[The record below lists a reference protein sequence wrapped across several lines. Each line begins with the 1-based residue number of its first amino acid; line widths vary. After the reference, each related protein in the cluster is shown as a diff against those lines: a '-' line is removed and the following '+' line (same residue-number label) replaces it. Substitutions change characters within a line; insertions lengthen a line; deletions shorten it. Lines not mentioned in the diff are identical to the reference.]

1 MEKVN
6 PLTEVMVLSEA
17 AAFVGLS
24 EGALRHY
31 IKVGRL
37 KEGQDYIKSG
47 RITLV
52 LKSAVMRE
60 AGRGNN

>member
-1 MEKVN
+1 MSNN
-6 PLTEVMVLSEA
+6 PLEEVLVLSEA
-17 AAFVGLS
+17 ATLVNRT
-24 EGALRHY
+24 EGCLRHY

-37 KEGQDYIKSG
+37 KEGRDYVKSG

-60 AGRGNN
+60 VGRGNN

>member
-6 PLTEVMVLSEA
+6 PLEEVVCLSEA
-17 AAFVGLS
+17 AALVGYT
-24 EGALRHY
+24 EGSLRNWIKVNR
-31 IKVGRL
+31 IKVGEY
-37 KEGQDYIKSG
+37 KKSG